1 MYVDSLKAYAYN
13 VNIYLATM
21 KSFLIFVFLGF
32 ITVILFGYIGAQYAG
47 DDGAVVGVLVA
58 FIFAIYLLPTY
69 VGYARRHPN
78 GHSIFALNL
87 FLGWTLLGWVFSL
100 VWSLKN
106 FKYKQ
111 PVEIIE

>member
-1 MYVDSLKAYAYN
+1 MSSFFD
-13 VNIYLATM
+13 M
-21 KSFLIFVFLGF
+21 KSFLLFVVLGF
-32 ITVILFGYIGAQYAG
+32 LTVVLFACIGGQYG
-47 DDGAVVGVLVA
+47 GVDGAVIGVFAA
-58 FIFAIYLLPTY
+58 FIFAIYLLPSY

-78 GHSIFALNL
+78 GHAIFALNL

-100 VWSLKN
+100 VWSLNN

>member
-1 MYVDSLKAYAYN
+1 
-13 VNIYLATM
+13 M
-21 KSFLIFVFLGF
+21 KSFSLFVVLGF
-32 ITVILFGYIGAQYAG
+32 VTVVLFGYVGAQYG
-47 DDGAVVGVLVA
+47 GENGAVVGVLA
-58 FIFAIYLLPTY
+58 ALIFAIYLLPSY

>member
-1 MYVDSLKAYAYN
+1 
-13 VNIYLATM
+13 M

-32 ITVILFGYIGAQYAG
+32 ITVVLFGYIGAQYAG

-87 FLGWTLLGWVFSL
+87 FLGWTLLGWVFARMSRTSSTSNL
-100 VWSLKN
+100 LNLLSRR
-106 FKYKQ
+106 
-111 PVEIIE
+111 I